1 MCVVFDIGGVLV
13 PQGDRMDRLS
23 GRAAELIPGL
33 DRDAFVSAF
42 WEVRDPY
49 DLGQSDA
56 EYWARVFDKAGLAE
70 FPDDEVV
77 EELAEL
83 DGNVNGSASEEAAEI
98 LAGLGWRGVHLG
110 LLSNAPYRMADAVER
125 SSWAAPVT
133 TAVFSAREGLAKPDE
148 RIYELAHARLEED
161 AKREIPRGDVLFFDD
176 REVNVAA
183 ARSFGWVA
191 HQFKNYPALNAVL
204 DEHLG
209 DR

>member
-1 MCVVFDIGGVLV
+1 M
-13 PQGDRMDRLS
+13 
-23 GRAAELIPGL
+23 
-33 DRDAFVSAF
+33 
-42 WEVRDPY
+42 
-49 DLGQSDA
+49 
-56 EYWARVFDKAGLAE
+56 
-70 FPDDEVV
+70 
-77 EELAEL
+77 
-83 DGNVNGSASEEAAEI
+83 
-98 LAGLGWRGVHLG
+98 
-110 LLSNAPYRMADAVER
+110 
-125 SSWAAPVT
+125 T